1 VEREREKQ
9 EKEVEGR
16 GQRHTSERK
25 APSPSGSE
33 TGATSKNLNCHC
45 VALSRVAA
53 LAAGAAAATTY
64 RSHGHSASVAA
75 RSIVQRTA
83 EGAGGLSSQRARYWR
98 RRQRQGSLGHSCCQT
113 WRAGCAFFCLRPL
126 PFHPPLP
133 SLLSL
138 IHHRTSIAD
147 PSHFLPAITLHALF
161 ASTVHSLDT
170 HPRPSTRLAPDPRLV
185 SLFAPSLSHRA
196 PRRHPLDYY
205 LRHHV

>member
-1 VEREREKQ
+1 VERER

-16 GQRHTSERK
+16 GWRHTSERK

-133 SLLSL
+133 SLLSHQPPHFHRRSKPL
-138 IHHRTSIAD
+138 SACHHLARFVCIYC
-147 PSHFLPAITLHALF
+147 PLPRHSPTPVHAL
-161 ASTVHSLDT
+161 S
-170 HPRPSTRLAPDPRLV
+170 PGP
-185 SLFAPSLSHRA
+185 A
-196 PRRHPLDYY
+196 PRQPLCA
-205 LRHHV
+205 LALTPRTLSSPT